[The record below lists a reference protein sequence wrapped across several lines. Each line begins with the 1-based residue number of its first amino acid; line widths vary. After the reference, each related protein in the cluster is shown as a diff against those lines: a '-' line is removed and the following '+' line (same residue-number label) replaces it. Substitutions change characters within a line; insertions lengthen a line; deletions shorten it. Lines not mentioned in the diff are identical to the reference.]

1 MQDYQRNTTL
11 VHRVTQ
17 RNTQSYTVKNS
28 EKHCDLE
35 KTNYMQLN
43 DITHEILDS
52 AYKVHSALGPG
63 LLESAY
69 QACLVYE
76 LRKKGLSV
84 EVEKALPLIYEEMK
98 LECGYRIDIL
108 VENQVVVELKCVEAF
123 RDVHTAQVLTY
134 LKLSGCKVGLLLNFY
149 TKSLKNGIKRLIL

>member
-1 MQDYQRNTTL
+1 
-11 VHRVTQ
+11 
-17 RNTQSYTVKNS
+17 
-28 EKHCDLE
+28 
-35 KTNYMQLN
+35 MQLN

-52 AYKVHSALGPG
+52 AYKVHSNLGPG
-63 LLESAY
+63 LLESTY

-76 LRKKGLSV
+76 LRKKGLTV
-84 EVEKALPLIYEEMK
+84 EVEKALPLIYEDMK

-108 VENQVVVELKCVEAF
+108 VENKVVVELKCVEDF